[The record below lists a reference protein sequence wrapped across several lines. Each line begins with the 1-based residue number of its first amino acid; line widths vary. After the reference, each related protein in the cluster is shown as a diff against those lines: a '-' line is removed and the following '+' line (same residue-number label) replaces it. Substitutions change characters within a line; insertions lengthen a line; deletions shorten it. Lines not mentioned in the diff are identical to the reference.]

1 MPYARDE
8 KTLARPWAI
17 PGTAQ
22 LEHRIG
28 GLEKEDVTG
37 IVSQDPDNHELMTKI
52 RAEKVLSVQNE
63 IPKTEVFGSE
73 KKDLLVYR
81 LG

>member
-17 PGTAQ
+17 PGTVG

-37 IVSQDPDNHELMTKI
+37 NVSYDPDNHHKMTEL
-52 RAEKVLSVQNE
+52 RAQKVMNISE
-63 IPKTEVFGSE
+63 DIPKTEMTQ
-73 KKDLLVYR
+73 
-81 LG
+81 